1 MAKRSARA
9 GANPEVKILVVGSG
23 GREHA
28 LLWALQKD
36 DPSSHYFCAP
46 GNPGTSQLATN
57 LAIAATDIPAL
68 VAAVDEHGI
77 DLTVIGPEVPLALGL
92 ADRLRERG
100 RLVFGPG
107 ALAARIEA
115 SKAYAKDLMQ
125 RAGVPTA
132 ASRTFSEL
140 QPALGYIREHREPV
154 VVKASG
160 LAAGKGAVVC
170 ATRDEAAR
178 AITGMMEDGTL
189 GEAGSEVVIEEF
201 MEGEELSVFALTNGQ
216 ECVLLP
222 PAQDHKRLEEGD
234 KGPNTGGMGAYSPV
248 SIATTELLS
257 RVERTIILPT
267 LLQMEKEGSRF
278 NGLLYAG
285 LMIGSSGPAK
295 VVEFNCRFGDPETQA
310 VLPLLEGGLLA
321 AIERV
326 ARNESP
332 SPIRVQKDCFAVTTV
347 LAASGY
353 PDHPK
358 KGAVIALPDSLDAGV
373 AVFHAGTARASDGS
387 LIVAGGRVLG
397 VTGIGSTFG
406 EAQSRSRRGAETIEY
421 AGKVWR
427 TDIGWRE
434 AARIE

>member
-1 MAKRSARA
+1 
-9 GANPEVKILVVGSG
+9 VKILVIGSG

-28 LLWALQKD
+28 LLWALQRD

-46 GNPGTSQLATN
+46 GNPGTSLLATN
-57 LAIAATDIPAL
+57 LAIAANDIPAL
-68 VAAVDEHGI
+68 VRAVEEHRI
-77 DLTVIGPEVPLALGL
+77 DLTIIGPEVPLALGL

-100 RLVFGPG
+100 GLVFGPG

-115 SKAYAKDLMQ
+115 SKAYAKELMD
-125 RAGVPTA
+125 RAEVPTA

-140 QPALGYIREHREPV
+140 QPALGYIREHREPL

-170 ATRDEAAR
+170 ETREEATR
-178 AITGMMEDGTL
+178 AIRGMMEDGTL
-189 GEAGSEVVIEEF
+189 GDAGSEVVIEEF

-216 ECVLLP
+216 ECVMLP

-248 SIATTELLS
+248 SIATPDLLS
-257 RVERTIILPT
+257 SVERTIILPT
-267 LLQMEKEGSRF
+267 LHQMEKEGSRF

-285 LMIGSSGPAK
+285 LMIGNSGSVR

-310 VLPLLEGGLLA
+310 VLPLLGGGLLT

-332 SPIRVQKDCFAVTTV
+332 SPIRLQKECFAVTTV

-358 KGAVIALPDSLDAGV
+358 KGAVIDLPGAFDEGV
-373 AVFHAGTARASDGS
+373 TVFHAGTGRSSDGS
-387 LIVAGGRVLG
+387 LVVAGGRVLG
-397 VTGIGSTFG
+397 VTGVGPTFR
-406 EAQSRSRRGAETIEY
+406 EAQTRSRRGAESIEY

-427 TDIGWRE
+427 KDIGWRE
-434 AARIE
+434 VARID